1 MSGIDKLD
9 FERLMARLERV
20 EQKLDLL
27 LQNAGIASPGE
38 DEDAAIAEVR
48 ALLRAGR
55 KIEAI
60 KRYREVTGVGL
71 KDAKDAVEAME

>member
-27 LQNAGIASPGE
+27 LERSGIAAP
-38 DEDAAIAEVR
+38 DEDAALSEVR
-48 ALLRAGR
+48 VLLRAGR

-71 KDAKDAVEAME
+71 REAKDAVEAME